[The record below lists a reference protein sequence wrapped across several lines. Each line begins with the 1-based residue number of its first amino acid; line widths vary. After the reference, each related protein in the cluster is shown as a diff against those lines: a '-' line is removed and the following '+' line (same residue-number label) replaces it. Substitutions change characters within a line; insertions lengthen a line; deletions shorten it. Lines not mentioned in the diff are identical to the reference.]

1 MFRLVNRFSVFTI
14 GLAMSAAP
22 MFADESPDQVQS
34 IEQPQT
40 EVVFVT
46 ASAPE
51 VAIERQDDLDEEVA
65 IMIESEM
72 MQNLLARL
80 TPVAPQS

>member
-1 MFRLVNRFSVFTI
+1 MFRLVNGISFFII
-14 GLAMSAAP
+14 GFAMSAAP
-22 MFADESPDQVQS
+22 AFADDLPDQAQTV
-34 IEQPQT
+34 EQHAT

-51 VAIERQDDLDEEVA
+51 VAMERQDDLDQEVA
-65 IMIESEM
+65 TMIESEM